1 MWIHKWCMV
10 VNLSVLMLLELG
22 SVSCATKSDL
32 GKLRQDVASDVRTAT
47 QEVRTLRGKLE
58 NLQTSSKEERTSV
71 TTLEGDLKALKT
83 KLDVVSDEL
92 IRQTG
97 TIQKALDEVKRQ
109 RASDREDLQAALGT
123 LRKDLA
129 ELQEERAAFR
139 AHIER
144 LQTFTTTL
152 VRAYRLELE
161 RVRGHVKDVEQVA
174 KEMERFVEG
183 SPKKNR

>member
-22 SVSCATKSDL
+22 SMGCATKSDL

-71 TTLEGDLKALKT
+71 TTLEADLKALKM

-97 TIQKALDEVKRQ
+97 TINKALNEVKRQ